1 MTCSVL
7 HTSFEAK
14 ISFLTILFLINNC
27 FHIKCGNMNSKH
39 LKIDTYAVVYQKLI
53 KILTFTH
60 AYTYLIVLMNRL

>member
-60 AYTYLIVLMNRL
+60 AYI